1 MTRKKET
8 MTIFS
13 HAIRQMYISL
23 VSLWAL
29 TAIHHAYEAAR
40 YPSLHYPSG
49 LWGGVGGF
57 TVLLLLTLVLL
68 GRYERTANR
77 HVYQLF
83 TAVVLLVWVGLV
95 GLYLSA
101 DYYVLRNLLFLTHA
115 VPLSTL
121 RSLWPVEQ
129 VPPNDIF
136 HEGTGSLIFFF
147 AIWVAVAWLL
157 LERER
162 RRTVAS
168 PQRIQEAA
176 ALSCQRMGGQE

>member
-1 MTRKKET
+1 

-13 HAIRQMYISL
+13 NTIRQMYTSL
-23 VSLWAL
+23 VSLWAI

-40 YPSLHYPSG
+40 FPSLHYPSG

-57 TVLLLLTLVLL
+57 TVLLLLTLGLF
-68 GRYERTANR
+68 GRYERTASL

-83 TAVVLLVWVGLV
+83 SAVVFLVWGGLV

-101 DYYVLRNLLFLTHA
+101 DYYVLRNLLFFTHA

-121 RSLWPVEQ
+121 QDLWPGEQ

-147 AIWVAVAWLL
+147 AIWVAVAWLQ

-168 PQRIQEAA
+168 PQPVEKAA
-176 ALSCQRMGGQE
+176 ALLPRTGGQE

>member
-13 HAIRQMYISL
+13 NTIRQMYTSL

-68 GRYERTANR
+68 GRDARTASR

-101 DYYVLRNLLFLTHA
+101 DYYVLRNFLFLTHA

-121 RSLWPVEQ
+121 RALWPGEQ

-147 AIWVAVAWLL
+147 AIWVAVAWLQ
-157 LERER
+157 LERA

-168 PQRIQEAA
+168 PQRVQKAD
-176 ALSCQRMGGQE
+176 ALS

>member
-1 MTRKKET
+1 MTRKKES
-8 MTIFS
+8 MTIFA
-13 HAIRQMYISL
+13 HPIRQMYTSL
-23 VSLWAL
+23 VSLWAI
-29 TAIHHAYEAAR
+29 TTIHHAYEAAR

-68 GRYERTANR
+68 GRYERTTSR

-129 VPPNDIF
+129 VPPNDLF

-147 AIWVAVAWLL
+147 AIWVAVAWLQ

-162 RRTVAS
+162 RRPVAS
-168 PQRIQEAA
+168 PQGVQKAE
-176 ALSCQRMGGQE
+176 ALSSHRTGEQE

>member
-13 HAIRQMYISL
+13 NTIRQMYTSL

-68 GRYERTANR
+68 GRDARTASR

-101 DYYVLRNLLFLTHA
+101 DYYVLRNLLFFTHA

-121 RSLWPVEQ
+121 RDLWPGEQ

-147 AIWVAVAWLL
+147 AIWVAVAWLY
-157 LERER
+157 LERAR
-162 RRTVAS
+162 RRAVAS
-168 PQRIQEAA
+168 PRHVQKAD
-176 ALSCQRMGGQE
+176 ALS